1 MKKIYRKEL
10 RAIVESQIR
19 LNEQASDNEN
29 TLKTPKAAAPPSV
42 PAWVAASSPTA
53 FLINYLWQSGKLDD
67 KEAVAAGIM
76 KMKYPGAYQ
85 LWKNLDPDVKQAL
98 IDLASAASNLPTVLN
113 KQLKD
118 MAIETLE
125 AATGAITP

>member
-29 TLKTPKAAAPPSV
+29 TLKTPKTAVPPSV
-42 PAWVAASSPTA
+42 PASSPTA
-53 FLINYLWQSGKLDD
+53 FLISYLWQSGKLVD

>member
-29 TLKTPKAAAPPSV
+29 TLKTPKAKAA
-42 PAWVAASSPTA
+42 ATALAASSPTA
-53 FLINYLWQSGKLDD
+53 FLISYLWQSGKLDD